1 MNEDWKRIDSSIRPS
16 VRLRSGL
23 QPVHGRDRETSARG
37 VVPEPVIHGLVE
49 FSKMKQK
56 VFSKK
61 ISFLLGQ
68 TWK

>member
-1 MNEDWKRIDSSIRPS
+1 MNEDQKRVDSSIRPS
-16 VRLRSGL
+16 VRLRPRL
-23 QPVHGRDRETSARG
+23 QPVHGCDGEAGAGGAVPKPG
-37 VVPEPVIHGLVE
+37 VPGLVE